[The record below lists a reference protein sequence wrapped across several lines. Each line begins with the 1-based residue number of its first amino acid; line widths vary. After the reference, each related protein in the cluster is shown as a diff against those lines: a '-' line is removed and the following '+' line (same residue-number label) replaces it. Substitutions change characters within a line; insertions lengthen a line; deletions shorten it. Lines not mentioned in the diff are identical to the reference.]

1 MNILFQALT
10 PIELFRWA
18 KLNLDQKQ
26 PRFGGK
32 AGSVK
37 SDSISLFLSLQCTR
51 TTLGPELGEC
61 SRYYLKIKHQSL
73 DGSEMIKAF
82 LHVRYC
88 FVPLHASRV
97 MAKYQI
103 QVVEGRE
110 RVGGRLKLGL
120 VNSFWPWMKLSNL
133 EFGVEAPSL
142 SL

>member
-1 MNILFQALT
+1 
-10 PIELFRWA
+10 
-18 KLNLDQKQ
+18 
-26 PRFGGK
+26 
-32 AGSVK
+32 
-37 SDSISLFLSLQCTR
+37 
-51 TTLGPELGEC
+51 
-61 SRYYLKIKHQSL
+61 
-73 DGSEMIKAF
+73 MIKAF

-110 RVGGRLKLGL
+110 RGEGVRLKLGL

-133 EFGVEAPSL
+133 EFGVEPPSL

>member
-1 MNILFQALT
+1 M
-10 PIELFRWA
+10 EE
-18 KLNLDQKQ
+18 KQ
-26 PRFGGK
+26 
-32 AGSVK
+32 GSVK
-37 SDSISLFLSLQCTR
+37 SDSISLLLSLQCTR

-110 RVGGRLKLGL
+110 RVGGEIEVRFGELLLALDEVVKLGIW
-120 VNSFWPWMKLSNL
+120 S
-133 EFGVEAPSL
+133 
-142 SL
+142 